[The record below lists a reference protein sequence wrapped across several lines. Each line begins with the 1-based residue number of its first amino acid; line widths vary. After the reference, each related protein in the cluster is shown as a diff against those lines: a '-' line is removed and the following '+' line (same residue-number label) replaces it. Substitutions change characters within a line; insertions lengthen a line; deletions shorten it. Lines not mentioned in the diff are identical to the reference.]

1 MNCLIKNGRQNTSVR
16 KLSNLIKGHPNHR
29 ILEPFGQIKKQRLR
43 RPCKIQLSMSK
54 TTLTE
59 ILNN

>member
-16 KLSNLIKGHPNHR
+16 KLNNLIKGHLNLR
-29 ILEPFGQIKKQRLR
+29 ILEPFCQIKKQRLR
-43 RPCKIQLSMSK
+43 RPYKIQLSMSK